1 MHDFKNLNQHDPHNK
16 LRWADEP
23 KLSWWV
29 LGLKIVGFVA
39 GSIGATLC
47 FYYLTVILFLM
58 G

>member
-16 LRWADEP
+16 LRWADES
-23 KLSWWV
+23 KLPWWV

-47 FYYLTVILFLM
+47 VYYLIVILLLM